1 MDTLVLKP
9 TYENLFES
17 YNQDAVGRNADVF
30 AFIETL
36 NEFDTSMSIAID
48 GNWGSGKS
56 FFVQQVKMVMDAH
69 NDHVPAGKL
78 EHRDEIIYL
87 RGKHYEGKTE
97 PELQPQ
103 VCVYYDAWENDND
116 DDPILSLVYTILQE
130 VKADFDCK
138 KLDFTAIA
146 SSIIG
151 LVTARPWGELAKSL
165 KRDDPMESIE
175 NAKELEGKIG
185 EFLDSLLSERGNR
198 LVIFI
203 DELDRCKPEYA
214 VRLLERIKHYFD
226 HESITFVFSVNTNEL
241 QHTIKRFYGE
251 GFDGARYL
259 DRFFDFRMTLP
270 AVNWK
275 KYYQIIKF
283 GETPYIFNLVCHA
296 VIDVYHLEI
305 REVAKFLS
313 TAKAAINDEEYVS
326 CCKRLSPDDGVNW
339 GIQYIL
345 PIMIGLRI
353 RDKTRYDAF
362 IGGNDSSPMIEIG
375 NAVDF
380 SFDELFSESE
390 KNNAES
396 PDKRHALK
404 EEKLIAVYNAIFNPK
419 RSGRYACETVGTVDF
434 YGETKDKLIDASN
447 LMLKRKT

>member
-9 TYENLFES
+9 TYENLFNT
-17 YNQDAVGRNADVF
+17 YNQDAVGRNADIF
-30 AFIETL
+30 AFTEIL

-69 NDHVPAGKL
+69 NDHVPDGKL

-87 RGKHYEGKTE
+87 RKKHYEGKTE

-165 KRDDPMESIE
+165 KRDNPMESIE

-214 VRLLERIKHYFD
+214 VRLLERIKHYFNHD
-226 HESITFVFSVNTNEL
+226 CITFVFSVNTSEL
-241 QHTIKRFYGE
+241 QYTIKRFYGE

-270 AVNWK
+270 EVNWK

-283 GETPYIFNLVCHA
+283 GETLYLFNLVCHA

-326 CCKRLSPDDGVNW
+326 CYKRFSPDDGVNW
-339 GIQYIL
+339 GVQYIL

-362 IGGNDSSPMIEIG
+362 IGGNDSSPMIEIADAI
-375 NAVDF
+375 NYH
-380 SFDELFSESE
+380 FDELLSENETFEMDVPNRVRVS
-390 KNNAES
+390 
-396 PDKRHALK
+396 K
-404 EEKLIAVYNAIFNPK
+404 EEKLTAVYNAVFTTK
-419 RSGRYACETVGTVDF
+419 YDDRRSYVKVGTLDF
-434 YGETKDKLIDASN
+434 YGGTGRELIKASN
-447 LMLKRKT
+447 LMLRN

>member
-1 MDTLVLKP
+1 MDKLALKP
-9 TYENLFES
+9 TYENLFKTLK
-17 YNQDAVGRNADVF
+17 QDAAGRNADIF
-30 AFIETL
+30 AFTEIL

-78 EHRDEIIYL
+78 EHRGEIIYL
-87 RGKHYEGKTE
+87 RRKHYEGKTE

-130 VKADFDCK
+130 LKADFDCK
-138 KLDFTAIA
+138 KLDFAAIA

-151 LVTARPWGELAKSL
+151 LVTNRPWGELAKSL
-165 KRDDPMESIE
+165 KRDNPMESIE
-175 NAKELEGKIG
+175 NAKELECKIG
-185 EFLDSLLSERGNR
+185 DFLDSLLSERGNR
-198 LVIFI
+198 LVVFV

-214 VRLLERIKHYFD
+214 VRVLERIKHYFD
-226 HESITFVFSVNTNEL
+226 NEHITFVFSINANEL
-241 QHTIKRFYGE
+241 QHTVKRFYGE

-275 KYYQIIKF
+275 KYYEIIGF
-283 GETPYIFNLVCHA
+283 RETPYLFNLVCHA
-296 VIDVYHLEI
+296 VIDVYHLEM

-313 TAKAAINDEEYVS
+313 TAKEAVNDETYLS
-326 CCKRLSPDDGVNW
+326 SYKRLSLDDAVNW
-339 GIQYIL
+339 GMHCIL

-353 RDKTRYDAF
+353 RDTTQYTAF
-362 IGGNDSSPMIEIG
+362 IEGTDPNPLLEVAD
-375 NAVDF
+375 ALDD
-380 SFDELFSESE
+380 SFDELLSEDETYDTATSG
-390 KNNAES
+390 KS
-396 PDKRHALK
+396 HVSK
-404 EEKLIAVYNAIFNPK
+404 EEKLTAVYNAIFNPK
-419 RSGRYACETVGTVDF
+419 RDGRCACESIGSIAF
-434 YGETKDKLIDASN
+434 YGETKEALIRASN
-447 LMLKRKT
+447 LMSRKMS

>member
-9 TYENLFES
+9 TYENLFNT

-30 AFIETL
+30 AFTEIL

-69 NDHVPAGKL
+69 NDHVPDGKL

-87 RGKHYEGKTE
+87 RKKHYEGKAE

-130 VKADFDCK
+130 LKTDFDCK
-138 KLDFTAIA
+138 KLDFAAIA
-146 SSIIG
+146 SSIID
-151 LVTARPWGELAKSL
+151 LVTERPWGELAKSL
-165 KRDDPMESIE
+165 KRDNPMESIE

-259 DRFFDFRMTLP
+259 DRFFGWQMTLP
-270 AVNWK
+270 SVDSK
-275 KYYQIIKF
+275 KYCRSIGFK
-283 GETPYIFNLVCHA
+283 ETNCLFDLVCHA
-296 VIDVYHLEI
+296 VIDVYRMEMREI
-305 REVAKFLS
+305 ANFLS
-313 TAKAAINDEEYVS
+313 TARVAVNDETYGS
-326 CCKRLSPDDGVNW
+326 ILGRLPSGDGLTW
-339 GIQYIL
+339 AMHFIL
-345 PIMIGLRI
+345 PIIIGLRI
-353 RDKTRYDAF
+353 RNTTRYKSF
-362 IGGNDSSPMIEIG
+362 IAGDDSSPLIEIA
-375 NAVDF
+375 NAVDY
-380 SFDELFSESE
+380 SFHELLSENE
-390 KNNAES
+390 KYDTETNGKGHVS
-396 PDKRHALK
+396 K

-419 RSGRYACETVGTVDF
+419 RTGRYACETVGSFDF
-434 YGETKDKLIDASN
+434 YGETRDKLLDASN
-447 LMLKRKT
+447 LMLNRKS